1 MALVLSA
8 LNTNQS
14 LEKKI
19 MQPLFDRIAII
30 LSSICVI
37 HCIALPIIASLT
49 PLFAVTLHHGNNL
62 HEFWFHYFIL
72 IFILPFSILA
82 IILGYR
88 HHRQIL
94 PAVIAAVGLS
104 ILVFTSI
111 FAGTLISN
119 QIIPHEGETWLTLSG
134 GIVHAI
140 GHIMNLVATS
150 NLRLSC
156 ANQ

>member
-1 MALVLSA
+1 
-8 LNTNQS
+8 
-14 LEKKI
+14 
-19 MQPLFDRIAII
+19 MQTFFDRIAIT
-30 LSSICVI
+30 LSCVCVI
-37 HCIALPIIASLT
+37 HCIALPIIASFI
-49 PLFAVTLHHGNNL
+49 PLFAATLHHGYAL
-62 HEFWFHYFIL
+62 HQFWFHYFIL

-88 HHRQIL
+88 RHRQIL
-94 PAVIAAVGLS
+94 PAIIAAAGLS

-119 QIIPHEGETWLTLSG
+119 HIIPYEGETWLTISG

-150 NLRLSC
+150 NIRLFC